1 MTAENFLSRALELDQ
16 EINRKVDRL
25 GDLYASV
32 TKCTAQLTGMP
43 GAHNDR
49 AFEERMEKYLL
60 LRDEINAD
68 IDRLID
74 LKTEICNA
82 IDSLPKEK
90 HRNVLERFYLQ
101 GMSCREIG
109 GELGYDTHYVLRLK
123 REALKLLKIPKEDT
137 N

>member
-1 MTAENFLSRALELDQ
+1 MTVKEYLSRVRELDR
-16 EINRKVDRL
+16 EIDRKVDRL
-25 GDLYASV
+25 GDLYAAV
-32 TKCTAQLTGMP
+32 TKRTAQLSGMP

-74 LKTEICNA
+74 LKTEICKA
-82 IDSLPKEK
+82 IDSLPEEK

-101 GMSCREIG
+101 GMTNWEIAD
-109 GELGYDTHYVLRLK
+109 ELGYNERTVYK
-123 REALKLLKIPKEDT
+123 LKLQAEKIWKI
-137 N
+137 